1 MSHTPHELLEA
12 FPEFAETIHELKT
25 TDAHFARQ
33 YDEYHTINREIH
45 RAETDVEPL
54 SDEHVTTLRKKRM
67 ALRDQ
72 LYVQLKAKA

>member
-12 FPEFAETIHELKT
+12 FPEFSETIHKLKT

-45 RAETDVEPL
+45 RAETDVEPM
-54 SDEHVTTLRKKRM
+54 SDEHVNTLRKKRM
-67 ALRDQ
+67 VLRDEIYARLQ
-72 LYVQLKAKA
+72 DNS